1 MPVIPLFYVHEVLAA
16 DAWIGVFGA
25 AQAAGGVLGY
35 LAARQLARRRSGALA
50 LLPSLLA
57 MALAPALLSV
67 IGWLPAVAAI
77 TFVIGV
83 ASAGAQLAL
92 FDAFMRKI
100 PTEHG
105 VTFSSVDQ
113 SIQNFAL
120 VVTPNLGGLLA
131 LVLGIREA
139 LLVVAAVGFA
149 AFALFALERRTN
161 RGARA
166 KAAPAL
172 EDVALPTDRAVEAR
186 DLGR

>member
-1 MPVIPLFYVHEVLAA
+1 MPVIPLFYVHEVLAT

-25 AQAAGGVLGY
+25 AQSAGGVLGY

-57 MALAPALLSV
+57 AALAPALLSV

-77 TFVIGV
+77 AFVVGV

-92 FDAFMRKI
+92 FDAFMRRV

-113 SIQNFAL
+113 SVQNFAL

-131 LVLGIREA
+131 LALGVREA

-149 AFALFALERRTN
+149 AFALFVLERRP
-161 RGARA
+161 GPAAPSSARVE
-166 KAAPAL
+166 AAPAL
-172 EDVALPTDRAVEAR
+172 EESAVP
-186 DLGR
+186 D